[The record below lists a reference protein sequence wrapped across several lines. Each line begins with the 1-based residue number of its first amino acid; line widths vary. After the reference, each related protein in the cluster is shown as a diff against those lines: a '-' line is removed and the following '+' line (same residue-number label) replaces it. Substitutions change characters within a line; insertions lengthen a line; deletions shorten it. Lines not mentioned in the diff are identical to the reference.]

1 MSGHFW
7 LCKKTEEQVLWSLT
21 AAYIE
26 ERRLLMMLAGNYGE
40 NGRVAEGRG
49 WKIRVRK
56 S

>member
-1 MSGHFW
+1 
-7 LCKKTEEQVLWSLT
+7 
-21 AAYIE
+21 
-26 ERRLLMMLAGNYGE
+26 LMMLAGNYGE